1 MEYAAGTVSGLPS
14 NADAD
19 LLREQI
25 QRFVRSF
32 GLLVTRQTPCGQP
45 VSPSYAHALMV
56 LLERDLAGAPMTQT
70 ELGAALGI
78 DKSNVARLCS
88 RLENARH
95 AEQVPA
101 PDDARSRLVSLTAT
115 GKRMAQRIT
124 EASRDRFA
132 RITAALPRSERAT
145 VLDSLTLLNEAV
157 ETLREDSD
165 P

>member
-1 MEYAAGTVSGLPS
+1 
-14 NADAD
+14 
-19 LLREQI
+19 
-25 QRFVRSF
+25 
-32 GLLVTRQTPCGQP
+32 
-45 VSPSYAHALMV
+45 
-56 LLERDLAGAPMTQT
+56 
-70 ELGAALGI
+70 
-78 DKSNVARLCS
+78 
-88 RLENARH
+88 
-95 AEQVPA
+95 
-101 PDDARSRLVSLTAT
+101 LTAT